1 MQNLGI
7 LFILT
12 NLVSVTAFMSGI
24 TLIADYACLISSS
37 SSEKHEVRL
46 LNPSVDALH
55 FLDMDHFRTLTP
67 CDDFDSTLDS
77 ILSHS
82 PDTDAELVNWVDC
95 ENNKIKT
102 LTRSMIHKYNILH
115 SGAGILPVKGQQIY
129 CHQRSPDK
137 RIFPNLLD
145 MFVGGV
151 SQSGEESRVTA
162 SREMSEELNLSSPS
176 SLSEKLFT
184 TTICTSY
191 NRCIVDCF
199 QYDIAPSESS
209 NIILQESEVQWGGFM
224 DEKWINSA
232 VDAGAADPD
241 IIQQLRDMKI
251 NNNENEWVPDGKLVW
266 QAWQAHH
273 QKPNNQQR
281 K

>member
-1 MQNLGI
+1 MGLRCDSAPSLISLTICAQLLIYHTHVSRQTGDLRTFEFFLDNEVFTAFLSARLIPKSHTITNLLIRSDYSLPLSMQNLGI

-37 SSEKHEVRL
+37 SSEKHEVRR

-115 SGAGILPVKGQQIY
+115 SGAGILPVNGQQIY
-129 CHQRSPDK
+129 CHQVRS
-137 RIFPNLLD
+137 
-145 MFVGGV
+145 
-151 SQSGEESRVTA
+151 A
-162 SREMSEELNLSSPS
+162 SIRPHL
-176 SLSEKLFT
+176 
-184 TTICTSY
+184 
-191 NRCIVDCF
+191 V
-199 QYDIAPSESS
+199 QY
-209 NIILQESEVQWGGFM
+209 
-224 DEKWINSA
+224 
-232 VDAGAADPD
+232 
-241 IIQQLRDMKI
+241 
-251 NNNENEWVPDGKLVW
+251 
-266 QAWQAHH
+266 
-273 QKPNNQQR
+273 
-281 K
+281 